1 MKRKN
6 KVITAMSVVLLCAVW
21 FTSGLFE
28 KCQDKGERKTNE
40 EEKHISNKAEEP
52 DLVIGIDAGHGGMDP
67 GKVGIDG
74 QLEKDIN
81 LSIAFKLKEVLEV
94 YEDIKIQVVLTRDED
109 MGHYSESD
117 TNKKMADMI
126 TRCKLIEETQA
137 DILVSIHQNSYHSP
151 SVHGAQVFY
160 YDRSEEG
167 KKLAETVQ
175 NSLVTSLVTEGKG
188 RVAKANDSYYILL
201 NVKCPA
207 IIVECGFLSNPD
219 EAKLLESDEYQEK
232 VAKAIAEGII
242 KYYKEN

>member
-1 MKRKN
+1 MN
-6 KVITAMSVVLLCAVW
+6 KKIEIFMAVVMLGVLCMLCFGMDNVKAKGGSDLKQGKFTVVL
-21 FTSGLFE
+21 
-28 KCQDKGERKTNE
+28 
-40 EEKHISNKAEEP
+40 
-52 DLVIGIDAGHGGMDP
+52 DAGHGGVDP
-67 GKVGIDG
+67 GKVGVNGCI
-74 QLEKDIN
+74 ESEIN
-81 LSIAFKLKEVLEV
+81 LEIVKKMASYLEG
-94 YEDIKIQVVLTRDED
+94 EGIDVVLTRTDENGLYD
-109 MGHYSESD
+109 ENAS
-117 TNKKMADMI
+117 NKKKSDMNK
-126 TRCKLIEETQA
+126 RCEMIEEIHP
-137 DILVSIHQNSYHSP
+137 DLLISIHQNSYHSP